1 MASKKGI
8 GVTIAILVGVVALSF
23 VVYLI
28 PESVDTEM
36 KFVVSDFEKYLDD
49 VDEKTSMLSSGVEE
63 SFGDLI
69 NLELSPEEYFVTA
82 GITQQQVNSLIIEL
96 TLSGEPQEWTVSY
109 KTYVGALKKLNEQI
123 TETVVVANLMNE
135 INSIDCDEECMD
147 SMDRRLNEL
156 IPKVYELKVE
166 SLDLIEKSNNF
177 RP

>member
-1 MASKKGI
+1 M
-8 GVTIAILVGVVALSF
+8 
-23 VVYLI
+23 
-28 PESVDTEM
+28 
-36 KFVVSDFEKYLDD
+36 
-49 VDEKTSMLSSGVEE
+49 
-63 SFGDLI
+63 I
-69 NLELSPEEYFVTA
+69 NHELSPEEYFVTA

-96 TLSGEPQEWTVSY
+96 TLSGEPQEWTASY

-156 IPKVYELKVE
+156 IPKVYELRAE

>member
-1 MASKKGI
+1 MASKKGL
-8 GVTIAILVGVVALSF
+8 GVTIAILVGVTSASF
-23 VVYLI
+23 LVYLI
-28 PESVDTEM
+28 PENVDTEM
-36 KFVVSDFEKYLDD
+36 KFIVSDFEKYLDD
-49 VDEKTSMLSSGVEE
+49 IDEKTSMLSTTVEE

-69 NLELSPEEYFVTA
+69 NHELSPEEYFVTA

-147 SMDRRLNEL
+147 SMERRLNEL
-156 IPKVYELKVE
+156 IPKIYELRAE
-166 SLDLIEKSNNF
+166 SLNLIEKSNNS

>member
-1 MASKKGI
+1 MASKKGL

-28 PESVDTEM
+28 PENVDTEM

-69 NLELSPEEYFVTA
+69 NHELSPEEYFVTA

-96 TLSGEPQEWTVSY
+96 TLSGEPQEWTASY

-147 SMDRRLNEL
+147 SMERRLNEL
-156 IPKVYELKVE
+156 IPKVYELRAE
-166 SLDLIEKSNNF
+166 SLELIEKSNNS

>member
-1 MASKKGI
+1 MASKKGL

-28 PESVDTEM
+28 PENVDTEM

-49 VDEKTSMLSSGVEE
+49 VDEKTSMLSTTVEE

-69 NLELSPEEYFVTA
+69 NHELSPEEYFVTA

-96 TLSGEPQEWTVSY
+96 TLSGEPQEWTISY

-135 INSIDCDEECMD
+135 INSIDCDEECID

-156 IPKVYELKVE
+156 IPKVYELRAE
-166 SLDLIEKSNNF
+166 SLELIEKSNNS